1 MIFVEIECD
10 NPNCPNGSE
19 YVDVYL
25 DAWHRG
31 APINTYL
38 PEGWRVA
45 NTVECPD
52 CAGIEE

>member
-31 APINTYL
+31 APVNTYL

-45 NTVECPD
+45 NAVECPD